1 MNLEYLNDRIKLSR
15 IPVSAIAEQI
25 GLSRQSLYQKM
36 KGKREF
42 KSSEVN
48 KICAVLRLTNEEKM
62 LVFFADVVDKSVNR

>member
-62 LVFFADVVDKSVNR
+62 LVFFADTVDKSVN

>member
-15 IPVSAIAEQI
+15 IPISAIAEGI

-36 KGKREF
+36 NGKREF

-48 KICAVLRLTNEEKM
+48 KICEMLRLTNEEKM
-62 LVFFADVVDKSVNR
+62 LVFFADTVDKSVN

>member
-15 IPVSAIAEQI
+15 IPISAIAEGI

-36 KGKREF
+36 NGKREF

-48 KICAVLRLTNEEKM
+48 KICEMLRLTNEEKM
-62 LVFFADVVDKSVNR
+62 LVFFADMVDKSVN

>member
-15 IPVSAIAEQI
+15 IPISAIAEGI

-36 KGKREF
+36 NGKREF

-48 KICAVLRLTNEEKM
+48 KICEMLRLTNEEKM
-62 LVFFADVVDKSVNR
+62 LVFFADAVDKSVN